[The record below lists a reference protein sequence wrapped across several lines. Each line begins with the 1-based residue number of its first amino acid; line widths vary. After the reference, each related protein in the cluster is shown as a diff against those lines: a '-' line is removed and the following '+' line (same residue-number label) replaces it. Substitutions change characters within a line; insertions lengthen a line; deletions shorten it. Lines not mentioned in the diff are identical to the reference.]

1 MKWPNVIPAGKICN
15 KLTCAIDILPTLC
28 KITNSR
34 LPVNKIDGVDI
45 LPLLKGDFD
54 VSPRQYLYYYYGD
67 NELRAV
73 RDARFKLVVPHG
85 YRSYEGNLPGVDG
98 KRGKVTQQKTE
109 MALYDLRRDPG
120 ERYDVQLLFPE
131 AIIHLQKALDDMRQ
145 DIGDSLT
152 GTIGKNVRQSGK
164 VD

>member
-1 MKWPNVIPAGKICN
+1 
-15 KLTCAIDILPTLC
+15 
-28 KITNSR
+28 
-34 LPVNKIDGVDI
+34 
-45 LPLLKGDFD
+45 
-54 VSPRQYLYYYYGD
+54 
-67 NELRAV
+67 
-73 RDARFKLVVPHG
+73 
-85 YRSYEGNLPGVDG
+85 
-98 KRGKVTQQKTE
+98 VTQQKTE